1 MSASCSVHLAALPHT
16 ATDPALVRAQVQP
29 YRDAATRLQQ
39 LPRGAIHL
47 RPGREDARWAR
58 AVAFYLGYAW
68 GDADRA
74 SGVPFVEAPRGGLRA
89 VRTGYVMRRESK
101 EPDRVFPTPPTWR
114 EVFRGSHRTY
124 YAVLYQVGAPDL

>member
-1 MSASCSVHLAALPHT
+1 MDFAGHLALGVI
-16 ATDPALVRAQVQP
+16 L
-29 YRDAATRLQQ
+29 L
-39 LPRGAIHL
+39 RGAW
-47 RPGREDARWAR
+47 RDGFGRHRDGQGGPSAIELAAHVACR
-58 AVAFYLGYAW
+58 AHQ
-68 GDADRA
+68 
-74 SGVPFVEAPRGGLRA
+74 PRGGLRA